1 MASNSPILCY
11 VTDRRLTGG
20 DASPDQL
27 LRHIENAASAGVD
40 WLQIREKD
48 LSARELVALT
58 RRAIHA
64 AQAAQNAKPGP
75 HGPLSAPM
83 RVLVNDRLDVA
94 VAAGAAGV
102 HLGGASIPVAQVVRW
117 RRAGNAPDGFLVGVS
132 CHHLREAIGAER
144 DGADSIF
151 FGPVYETPSK
161 SSFGAPQGLDKLTEV
176 CRSVRIPVLAI
187 GGINEENTAAC
198 VRAGAAGIAAIRLFQ
213 EQLDSALL
221 ATRISRLRALF

>member
-1 MASNSPILCY
+1 MTSNSPILCY
-11 VTDRRLTGG
+11 VTDRRLAGG

-27 LRHIENAASAGVD
+27 LRHIENAATAGVD

-48 LSARELVALT
+48 LPARELLALT

-64 AQAAQNAKPGP
+64 TRAAPNAKPRQYAPPG
-75 HGPLSAPM
+75 APM

-94 VAAGAAGV
+94 VAAGAAGA
-102 HLGGASIPVAQVVRW
+102 HLGGDSIPVAQVVRW
-117 RRAGNAPDGFLVGVS
+117 RRAGNAPDDFLVGIS

-144 DGADSIF
+144 DGADYIF

-161 SSFGAPQGLDKLTEV
+161 SSFGAPLGIGKLTEV
-176 CRSVRIPVLAI
+176 CRSVRIPILAI
-187 GGINEENTAAC
+187 GGINEENAAAC

-213 EQLDSALL
+213 QPPDSTSL
-221 ATRISRLRALF
+221 AVRVSRLRALF